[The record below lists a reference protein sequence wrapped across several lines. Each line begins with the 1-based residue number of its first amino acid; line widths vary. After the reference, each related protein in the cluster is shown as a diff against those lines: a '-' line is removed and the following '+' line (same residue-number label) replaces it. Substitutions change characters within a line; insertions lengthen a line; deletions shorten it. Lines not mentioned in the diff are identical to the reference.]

1 MKTRIFRKMTKD
13 LCWKPVFKPPVS
25 CENFLPLA
33 AVAGSAPRAKGIFV
47 SDGQEVPGSRVFWS
61 KTCFV
66 HLDALRLRQR
76 QKETERERERERERP
91 WILDQSSKSHD
102 PMT

>member
-1 MKTRIFRKMTKD
+1 MTKD

-47 SDGQEVPGSRVFWS
+47 SDGQEVPGCRVFWS
-61 KTCFV
+61 ETFF
-66 HLDALRLRQR
+66 LFTYIDALRLRQR
-76 QKETERERERERERP
+76 QKERNRERERETV
-91 WILDQSSKSHD
+91 DS
-102 PMT
+102 